1 MSLPHASS
9 PLGVIR
15 RRADRA
21 PTNPE
26 AAAREKSTP
35 SSSPRAGPS
44 KATRAFNPTATRGI
58 ALREVPLESG
68 GRDCLLLVDRVP
80 FGVIEAKKEGTTLST
95 VSAQSALQGESLPD
109 ALAHPPPRQK
119 TEALGLRNHRR
130 RDAVAATLHGSLWST
145 NAIEN
150 VRRNERAGAVF
161 SPRPTGGPTHSRAAD
176 KTALPAAV
184 SAKAGGKS
192 ASPPVP
198 APL

>member
-21 PTNPE
+21 PINPE

-109 ALAHPPPRQK
+109 SLAHLLSGTKQRPLASE
-119 TEALGLRNHRR
+119 TTGVE
-130 RDAVAATLHGSLWST
+130 TL
-145 NAIEN
+145 
-150 VRRNERAGAVF
+150 
-161 SPRPTGGPTHSRAAD
+161 
-176 KTALPAAV
+176 
-184 SAKAGGKS
+184 
-192 ASPPVP
+192 
-198 APL
+198 